1 MFMGTCRKTALV
13 AALALAWANLA
24 NGDVLADASSVRGII
39 SERCIG
45 CHQVPGFPQ
54 DRHSRSL
61 TAPGFVEIANN
72 PDVYS
77 HERLQKFLARP
88 HFPMRQFTLSQR
100 NIQDLIAFIK
110 SLKSED

>member
-1 MFMGTCRKTALV
+1 MTIWRTTAP
-13 AALALAWANLA
+13 AAILTLALAWINVPTDSA
-24 NGDVLADASSVRGII
+24 LADANSVRGII
-39 SERCIG
+39 AEHCIG